1 MSRIRAAITG
11 VHGYVPDDILTNDE
25 LARLVNTSDA
35 WITERT
41 GIKERRILRG
51 KGLGTS
57 HMAAEAVKGLLKK
70 TQTKPSEVDLL
81 ICATVTPD
89 FMFPS
94 TANLVSDMLSM
105 PHIGS
110 FDVLAACSGFIYALD
125 IASQFIETGKVR
137 KAVVVGGDKLSSI
150 VDFTDRTTC
159 VLFGDAA
166 CSVLVEGRT
175 NGTGVQDI
183 ALHSDGSGLSYIHQK
198 AGGSRN
204 PPSADT
210 VARRQHYVYLDGR
223 VVFRDAVLRMTE
235 VAGEILTRNGLT
247 VSDVDWF
254 VPHQANLRI
263 VESTASRL
271 GMPKERVPITLHKY
285 GNTSAASIPLTLWD
299 HEKHLRK
306 GDRILLAAFGGGYT
320 WAGAYLI
327 WAYDGAEAVQGRAPS
342 EEVKEPAE

>member
-1 MSRIRAAITG
+1 MSITRAAITG

-25 LARLVNTSDA
+25 LARMVNTSDA
-35 WITERT
+35 WIVERT

-57 HMAAEAVKGLLKK
+57 HMAAEAVRGLLKK
-70 TQTKPSEVDLL
+70 TQTKPSEIDLL

-94 TANLVSDMLSM
+94 TANLVCDMLAM
-105 PHIGS
+105 RHIGS
-110 FDVLAACSGFIYALD
+110 FDILAACSGFIYGLD
-125 IASQFIETGKVR
+125 VASRFIETGRVR
-137 KAVVVGGDKLSSI
+137 KAVVIGADKLSSI
-150 VDFTDRTTC
+150 VDFSDRTTC

-166 CSVLVEGRT
+166 CAVLMEGRA
-175 NGTGVQDI
+175 NGTGVQDVV
-183 ALHSDGSGLSYIHQK
+183 LHSDGSGLAHIHQK

-204 PPSADT
+204 PPSAET
-210 VARRQHYVYLDGR
+210 VARRHHYVYLDGR
-223 VVFRDAVLRMTE
+223 IVFRDAVVRMAE
-235 VAGEILTRNGLT
+235 VAGEVLTRNGLS
-247 VSDVDWF
+247 VSDIDWF

-263 VESTASRL
+263 VETTAARL

-299 HEKHLRK
+299 HEKHLKK
-306 GDRILLAAFGGGYT
+306 GDRIVLAAFGGGYT

-327 WAYDGAEAVQGRAPS
+327 WAYQGAEMAEAKIVPEAMPQ
-342 EEVKEPAE
+342 PAE